1 MEKIILLSASAGTIA
16 IVSFLIVYTKKLKN
30 KLKTHVLRNEE
41 VQKYLEE
48 R

>member
-1 MEKIILLSASAGTIA
+1 MEKIILLEATAGTIA
-16 IVSFLIVYTKKLKN
+16 VVAFLIYYTRRIKRKLRR
-30 KLKTHVLRNEE
+30 HVLRNQE